1 MNGAQRLGKN
11 INGYFGEK
19 IEINPVLTDCIVSGQ
34 AHGWQVEEISVPT
47 KPNLVA
53 LTRSVSRDHLR
64 QGTNEAR
71 PTSRIYISA
80 GIHGDEPAGPLA
92 VRQLLQENAW
102 PADVNLW
109 LLPCLNPTGFRL
121 HRRENAE
128 GLDLNRQYLHP
139 EAGEVRAHMGWLKEQ
154 PAFDL
159 CLCLHEDWE
168 SHGFYVYEL
177 NPDNQPSLAGAI
189 VDRVAEVCPLDPS
202 GIIEGRP
209 AHNGIIR
216 PSVDPHSRPQ
226 WPEAFYL
233 LAHKTRL
240 SYTLEAPSDF
250 PLPVRVSALVTAVRA
265 AVEQSAKAR

>member
-128 GLDLNRQYLHP
+128 GLDLNIPVISADMDFIGQ
-139 EAGEVRAHMGWLKEQ
+139 MQ
-154 PAFDL
+154 PHTPTRF
-159 CLCLHEDWE
+159 
-168 SHGFYVYEL
+168 V
-177 NPDNQPSLAGAI
+177 
-189 VDRVAEVCPLDPS
+189 
-202 GIIEGRP
+202 
-209 AHNGIIR
+209 
-216 PSVDPHSRPQ
+216 SVDMRQALAARHDRTRMLRQ
-226 WPEAFYL
+226 LREAL
-233 LAHKTRL
+233 G
-240 SYTLEAPSDF
+240 
-250 PLPVRVSALVTAVRA
+250 
-265 AVEQSAKAR
+265 